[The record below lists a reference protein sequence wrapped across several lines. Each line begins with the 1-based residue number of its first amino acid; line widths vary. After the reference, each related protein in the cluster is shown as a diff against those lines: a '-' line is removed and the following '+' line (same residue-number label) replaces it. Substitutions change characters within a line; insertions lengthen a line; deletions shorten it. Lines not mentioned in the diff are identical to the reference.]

1 LPTGDGIARAPRQLS
16 QFELSGRLVVWENQ
30 SRHYVN
36 ITWRHDEQHDE
47 ILVTTPLGQGIAEL
61 ARDANGARLVGADR
75 KEVVADDWEDLAER
89 MLGTRLPLN
98 DLPEWLSGRAPE
110 QASGWQ
116 IEYREY
122 QNDAADALPTLIEAR
137 RGDIGLRLKISEWAL
152 AQ

>member
-1 LPTGDGIARAPRQLS
+1 
-16 QFELSGRLVVWENQ
+16 
-30 SRHYVN
+30 
-36 ITWRHDEQHDE
+36 
-47 ILVTTPLGQGIAEL
+47 
-61 ARDANGARLVGADR
+61 
-75 KEVVADDWEDLAER
+75 VADDWEDLAER

-110 QASGWQ
+110 QASGWR

-137 RGDIGLRLKISEWAL
+137 RGDIGLRLKISEWTI